1 MFSGYW
7 ISKCRMGRKKSS
19 SKQVLTPNAFE
30 WNDDALPASNF
41 LKHYNLPHVVQLQS
55 DVSTQFDGDVHV
67 DVTQPFLLHTAR
79 NCTKVSGRVTKY
91 TETFLVLF

>member
-1 MFSGYW
+1 M
-7 ISKCRMGRKKSS
+7 
-19 SKQVLTPNAFE
+19 LTPNAFE

-79 NCTKVSGRVTKY
+79 NCTKVSGESPDTF
-91 TETFLVLF
+91 ETFLVLF

>member
-1 MFSGYW
+1 
-7 ISKCRMGRKKSS
+7 MGRKKKPSA
-19 SKQVLTPNAFE
+19 KQVLAADAFQ
-30 WNDDALPASNF
+30 WSDDTLPASDF
-41 LKHYNLPHVVQLQS
+41 LKRYHLPHVVQLQS

-79 NCTKVSGRVTKY
+79 NCTKVSWRVTKC